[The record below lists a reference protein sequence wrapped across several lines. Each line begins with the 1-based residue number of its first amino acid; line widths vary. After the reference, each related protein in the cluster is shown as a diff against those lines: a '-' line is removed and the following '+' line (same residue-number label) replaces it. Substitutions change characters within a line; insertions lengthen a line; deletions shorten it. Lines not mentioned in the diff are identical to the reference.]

1 MNVWNHSEHK
11 IKDVID
17 DVPITYTEY
26 KRSPNP
32 FFADY
37 LGGGLGLVTLQ
48 NRLHKARPVQSGRS
62 RDCKLSCAKQVFW
75 SDRHPRTVRFESKRT
90 DHFRLGETPFIID
103 RISNHLKVL
112 RTSDHMLIIHMSNS
126 NDLHMSLN
134 TNDHQYIWNDQA
146 GTRDLSNIEMCHIM
160 HPRKDSAHILE

>member
-1 MNVWNHSEHK
+1 MVFKPWAHEAIGHNPWEKRSVLDVPKLESEAFKLLGNPFIHKMNVWNHSEHK

-62 RDCKLSCAKQVFW
+62 RDCKLS
-75 SDRHPRTVRFESKRT
+75 
-90 DHFRLGETPFIID
+90 
-103 RISNHLKVL
+103 
-112 RTSDHMLIIHMSNS
+112 
-126 NDLHMSLN
+126 
-134 TNDHQYIWNDQA
+134 
-146 GTRDLSNIEMCHIM
+146 
-160 HPRKDSAHILE
+160 